1 MKLASEIKSLFP
13 QLRVSE
19 NASLRDY
26 TTFRLGGPCPLLI
39 EGATAAQLPA
49 IIQRLNK
56 AGQPFIVFGQG
67 ANLVISDKGIDQV
80 VIRFCSEKPDI
91 QITDHGSNSATHP
104 GLRPPLQGRGTVRI
118 PSRGGVPERR
128 GGSLSNASINT
139 GSERPLVT
147 VSGDTL
153 LDDLAVF
160 TIENECGDL
169 SYCSGIPGTVGGG
182 IAGNAG
188 AFGRQMG
195 DHLISAELLGL
206 DGTVRTVLHDELEF
220 AYRHSKLKE
229 TGEIVLFATF
239 DLPKLGKSIMQA
251 ERDRIMQFRKD
262 HHPDWHKEPCAG
274 SVFRNIEPTSAADRR
289 QAAGRFLEE
298 AGAKAMRVGGA
309 RLYEKHAN
317 IIVADLGCT
326 AQDVWELSEKM
337 AAAAKDKFGI
347 TLVRE
352 VRFLGEF

>member
-1 MKLASEIKSLFP
+1 MKLASEIRTLFP

-19 NASLRDY
+19 NVPLREY

-39 EGATAAQLPA
+39 EGATAGQLPD
-49 IIQRLNK
+49 IIKLLNK
-56 AGQPFIVFGQG
+56 AGQPFLVIGQG
-67 ANLVISDKGIDQV
+67 ANLIISDKGIRQA
-80 VIRFCSEKPDI
+80 VIRFCFDKPVI
-91 QITDHGSNSATHP
+91 KSKGS
-104 GLRPPLQGRGTVRI
+104 R
-118 PSRGGVPERR
+118 
-128 GGSLSNASINT
+128 
-139 GSERPLVT
+139 VT

-160 TIENECGDL
+160 TIENETGDL

-195 DHLISAELLGL
+195 DHLVSVELLGL
-206 DGTVRTVLHDELEF
+206 DGKVRTVLHNELEF
-220 AYRHSKLKE
+220 AYRHSKLKG
-229 TGEIVLFATF
+229 TGEIVLEATF
-239 DLPKLGKSIMQA
+239 ELPVAKKEVMRI

-274 SVFRNIEPTSAADRR
+274 SIFRNIEPTSAVERR
-289 QAAGRFLEE
+289 KAAGFFLQE
-298 AGAKAMRVGGA
+298 AGAHLFRVGGA

-317 IIVADLGCT
+317 IIVADPGCT

-337 AAAAKDKFGI
+337 AAAVKEKFGI
-347 TLVRE
+347 ELIRE

>member
-1 MKLASEIKSLFP
+1 MKLVSEIQTLFP
-13 QLRVSE
+13 QLRVTE
-19 NASLRDY
+19 NALLRDI
-26 TTFRLGGPCPLLI
+26 TTFRVGGPCPLLI
-39 EGATAAQLPA
+39 EGAAAAQLPA

-56 AGQPFIVFGQG
+56 TGQPFLVIGQG
-67 ANLVISDKGIDQV
+67 ANLVVSDKGIDQA
-80 VIRFCSEKPDI
+80 VIRFCSETPT
-91 QITDHGSNSATHP
+91 ITADGK
-104 GLRPPLQGRGTVRI
+104 R
-118 PSRGGVPERR
+118 
-128 GGSLSNASINT
+128 
-139 GSERPLVT
+139 VT

-160 TIENECGDL
+160 TIENESGDL

-195 DHLISAELLGL
+195 DHLISAEILGL
-206 DGTVRTVLHDELEF
+206 DGRTRTAAKADLEF

-229 TGEIVLFATF
+229 TGEIVLSATF
-239 DLPKLGKSIMQA
+239 ELPIEKKEIMQA

-274 SVFRNIEPTSAADRR
+274 SVFRNIEPTSAVERR
-289 QAAGRFLEE
+289 KAAGFFLQE
-298 AGAKAMRVGGA
+298 AGAHLFRVGGA

-317 IIVADLGCT
+317 IIVADPGCT

-337 AAAAKDKFGI
+337 ARAVKNKFDI